1 MAVQKIEGLPEDK
14 ATRLAATLSKNF
26 GEGFLD
32 DVEVW
37 KHKTRIDNP
46 LLTEEDGA
54 VYQHRRWYEQ
64 FYVDVADVTA
74 DMVDRFELE
83 VDTTHAYG
91 VWQREVDENLARRDA
106 LA

>member
-1 MAVQKIEGLPEDK
+1 
-14 ATRLAATLSKNF
+14 
-26 GEGFLD
+26 D

-64 FYVDVADVTA
+64 FYVDVADVTE
-74 DMVDRFELE
+74 DMVSRFELE

-91 VWQREVDENLARRDA
+91 VWQQEVSENLRRRDA
-106 LA
+106 ASASAR